1 MHTYTEGRNGLWE
14 DSPQAAG
21 ARDQRKRKKMR
32 RTAGL
37 SFYRRKKKI
46 NTGVLKEVIVWAVEI
61 LLTVAVTVI
70 VVSLFGFRIS
80 VVGSSMSP
88 TLENGETILVNRF
101 LYHLLEPQQGDLV
114 VFLPNGNEKSHYYI
128 KRVVAVPGDTVQIED
143 GMIYVNGSPVEEGE
157 VLAVENALSAEEE
170 ITIGEDEYFVMGD
183 NRNNSEDSRYASI
196 GNVKKEYIVGKAWM
210 VAYPWKEIRFIK

>member
-1 MHTYTEGRNGLWE
+1 
-14 DSPQAAG
+14 
-21 ARDQRKRKKMR
+21 MR

-183 NRNNSEDSRYASI
+183 NRSNSEDSRYASI

>member
-1 MHTYTEGRNGLWE
+1 
-14 DSPQAAG
+14 
-21 ARDQRKRKKMR
+21 MR
-32 RTAGL
+32 RAAGL

-46 NTGVLKEVIVWAVEI
+46 NTGILKEILIWAVEI

-80 VVGSSMSP
+80 VVGSSMAP

-101 LYHLLEPQQGDLV
+101 VYHLLAPKQGDLV

-128 KRVVAVPGDTVQIED
+128 KRVVAVPGDTVQVKD
-143 GMIYVNGSPVEEGE
+143 GMIYVNGSPIEEE
-157 VLAVENALSAEEE
+157 TVPAVENALSAEDEV
-170 ITIGEDEYFVMGD
+170 TIGEDEYFVMGD
-183 NRNNSEDSRYASI
+183 NRSSSEDSRYASI

-210 VAYPWKEIRFIK
+210 VAYPWKDLRLIK